1 MKNYITLFFKGL
13 GMGVA
18 NVIPGVSGGTIAL
31 ITGIYEELINSLKS
45 LDKKAVKY
53 LLSFKIKKLIS
64 YTNFYF
70 LCAVFSGSIVSVFT
84 IAILFK
90 YLFNNYPILIWS
102 FFFGLILAS
111 IIFVGKRVKKWNLQS
126 LITLIAGTCI
136 AFSLNYVTPAT
147 ENSNL
152 FFVFICGIV
161 GISGMMLPGL
171 SGSYIL
177 ILMGN
182 YKLLLV
188 TAVTELNIKLLSVF
202 LLGSVFG
209 LMSFSHFLSWLLK
222 KYKDATLALL
232 TGFILGSLNIVWP
245 WKEVSNSIEIDGE
258 VKIIA
263 YKSFIPSEI
272 NNNTLSAIIIIIV
285 GFLIVYFLEKSSKKK

>member
-45 LDKKAVKY
+45 LDKKALKY

-152 FFVFICGIV
+152 FFCIYMRNSWDKWNDASRFIRIIYFNTNGKLQTT
-161 GISGMMLPGL
+161 ISNC
-171 SGSYIL
+171 S
-177 ILMGN
+177 N
-182 YKLLLV
+182 R
-188 TAVTELNIKLLSVF
+188 IK
-202 LLGSVFG
+202 
-209 LMSFSHFLSWLLK
+209 
-222 KYKDATLALL
+222 Y
-232 TGFILGSLNIVWP
+232 
-245 WKEVSNSIEIDGE
+245 
-258 VKIIA
+258 
-263 YKSFIPSEI
+263 
-272 NNNTLSAIIIIIV
+272 
-285 GFLIVYFLEKSSKKK
+285 